1 VRSSDESLRVERSTK
16 LEPKPPN
23 QINAGAR
30 VAASFEIAR
39 SSHWPKVVKR
49 YLVRQPLCVC
59 CAVTEALRVST
70 VVTLH
75 TRDDRFR
82 RPLEIVGVKM
92 KACPVRLL
100 SQLTGPHTVDSASL
114 SSPCLSRRLRFV
126 AVHPG
131 VYNHRTRNEVSS
143 SSRPAAAMI
152 TTSQVLR
159 VSERYRLRYRE
170 EEVPIH
176 HKDFVI
182 GRAPDS
188 QLRLDCGLVSRR
200 HVRLRHCEAGLV
212 LEDLGSR
219 NGVLVNQRRVSEP
232 VLLTHGD
239 VIVVGVES
247 LEFVDSQ
254 VLHLPANLS
263 TLPPPQI
270 PVETA
275 DMRQMESVTQ
285 PVQTSLLSV
294 RERQVL
300 ELIAL
305 GHTQREIAKR
315 LCIGVKTIETHRA
328 RIAEKLGCH
337 SRAELVTYAITAGIL
352 RGR

>member
-1 VRSSDESLRVERSTK
+1 
-16 LEPKPPN
+16 
-23 QINAGAR
+23 
-30 VAASFEIAR
+30 
-39 SSHWPKVVKR
+39 
-49 YLVRQPLCVC
+49 
-59 CAVTEALRVST
+59 
-70 VVTLH
+70 
-75 TRDDRFR
+75 
-82 RPLEIVGVKM
+82 
-92 KACPVRLL
+92 
-100 SQLTGPHTVDSASL
+100 L
-114 SSPCLSRRLRFV
+114 SSPRLSRRLKFV
-126 AVHPG
+126 VVHPG
-131 VYNHRTRNEVSS
+131 LYNHRAQREASL
-143 SSRPAAAMI
+143 SSRPAAATI
-152 TTSQVLR
+152 ATSQVLR
-159 VSERYRLRYRE
+159 VSERYRLRFRE
-170 EEVPIH
+170 QEVPIH
-176 HKDFVI
+176 YKDFVI

-188 QLRLDCGLVSRR
+188 QLRLDCGLVSRH

-275 DMRQMESVTQ
+275 DMCQMESVTQ

-315 LCIGVKTIETHRA
+315 LYIGVKTIETHRA